1 MKLFSGELDLII
13 LNQQFDKLSTRL
25 EIIGNELDYAY
36 GADKLNLMNESIEL
50 MNQQLATQGNIINK
64 TRQQMKIYQEDLGKY
79 GFQFDNEGNILNY
92 KEMMEYY
99 QNAEHYLE
107 TDKIEKLKDLT
118 EEYFDLQADKLP
130 DLIGKYSDLEKEI
143 KDE

>member
-50 MNQQLATQGNIINK
+50 MNQQLVTQGDIINK
-64 TRQQMKIYQEDLGKY
+64 TIISKII
-79 GFQFDNEGNILNY
+79 ILF
-92 KEMMEYY
+92 
-99 QNAEHYLE
+99 L
-107 TDKIEKLKDLT
+107 
-118 EEYFDLQADKLP
+118 
-130 DLIGKYSDLEKEI
+130 
-143 KDE
+143 